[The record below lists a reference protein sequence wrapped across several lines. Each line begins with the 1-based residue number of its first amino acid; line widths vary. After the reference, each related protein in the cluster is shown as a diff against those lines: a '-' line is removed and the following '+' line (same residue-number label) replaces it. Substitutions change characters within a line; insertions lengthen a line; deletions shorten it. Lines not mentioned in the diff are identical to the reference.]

1 MVTGWHLAQL
11 NVARALAPLED
22 PLLADFMAA
31 LDDVNALAE
40 GSPGFVWRLK
50 AEDGNATSIRVNDD
64 PRLIVNMSVWE
75 SVEALFDF
83 AYRSDHTRI
92 MTRRREWFE
101 KPTGAYMVLWWVPS
115 GHRPDLDEALLRLQ
129 RLDREGPTA
138 QAFTFKARF
147 PAPPLQGA
155 AAG

>member
-31 LDDVNALAE
+31 LDGVNALAE
-40 GSPGFVWRLK
+40 SSPGFVWRLK
-50 AEDGNATSIRVNDD
+50 AEDGNATSIRVNED
-64 PRLIVNMSVWE
+64 PRLIVNMSIWE

-92 MTRRREWFE
+92 MARRREWFE
-101 KPTGAYMVLWWVPS
+101 KPSGAYMALWWVPS
-115 GHRPDLDEALLRLQ
+115 GHRPSLEEALLRLQ
-129 RLDREGPTA
+129 RLDREGPTT
-138 QAFTFKARF
+138 QAFTFKSRF

>member
-31 LDDVNALAE
+31 LDGVNALAE
-40 GSPGFVWRLK
+40 SSPGFVWRLK
-50 AEDGNATSIRVNDD
+50 AEDGNATSIRVNED

-92 MTRRREWFE
+92 MARRREWFE
-101 KPTGAYMVLWWVPS
+101 KPSGAYVVLWWVPS
-115 GHRPDLDEALLRLQ
+115 GHRPSLDEALLRLQ

-138 QAFTFKARF
+138 QAFTFKTRF

>member
-11 NVARALAPLED
+11 NIARALAPLD
-22 PLLADFMAA
+22 NRLLADFMSA

-40 GSPGFVWRLK
+40 SSPGFVWRLK
-50 AEDGNATSIRVNDD
+50 AEHGNATSIRVNDD

-92 MTRRREWFE
+92 MARRREWFE
-101 KPTGAYMVLWWVPS
+101 KPSGAYMVLWWVPS
-115 GHRPDLDEALLRLQ
+115 GYRPDLDEVLLRLQ

-138 QAFTFKARF
+138 QAFTFKVRF
-147 PAPPLQGA
+147 PAPLLQGA

>member
-1 MVTGWHLAQL
+1 MVGGWHLAQL

-22 PLLADFMAA
+22 PLLVDFVAA
-31 LDDVNALAE
+31 LDGVNALAE

-50 AEDGNATSIRVNDD
+50 GEDGNATSIRINDD
-64 PRLIVNMSVWE
+64 PRMIVNMSVWE

-101 KPTGAYMVLWWVPS
+101 KPSGAYMVLWWVPS
-115 GHRPDLDEALLRLQ
+115 GHRPRIEEAMARLEC
-129 RLDREGPTA
+129 LDREGPTA
-138 QAFTFKARF
+138 RAFTFKTRF
-147 PAPPLQGA
+147 PAPAMPGVA
-155 AAG
+155 VG